1 VLFFS
6 LYPEV
11 FLPVYFVFAFV
22 FVLETAFLITQSHL
36 IFDTKIPR
44 WSCRTGVDGR
54 FSVPEP
60 EQSMFDAF
68 SDKEMFDEP
77 RAPPKATALYV
88 GVLSELTALYV
99 GVLSE
104 LTRQFDLVTS
114 CSKFASHEKK
124 ALVSADLDAGY
135 YLTPCDG
142 CSLALLKCLA
152 AGRIVEMV
160 DVPLVPHVRITG
172 VNAMS
177 RTIVEP
183 APIHGSKPISAA
195 MAARLGFPSVAA
207 WKCQL
212 YFHQG
217 QQRLQKQQRSQNKQN
232 AAARKHKQNK
242 HTHNI
247 AARKFMK

>member
-1 VLFFS
+1 MVVS
-6 LYPEV
+6 N
-11 FLPVYFVFAFV
+11 
-22 FVLETAFLITQSHL
+22 
-36 IFDTKIPR
+36 R
-44 WSCRTGVDGR
+44 RGR
-54 FSVPEP
+54 ASVPEP

-68 SDKEMFDEP
+68 SDEEMFDEP
-77 RAPPKATALYV
+77 RAPVKATARFA
-88 GVLSELTALYV
+88 GVLF
-99 GVLSE
+99 E
-104 LTRQFDLVTS
+104 LTRQVDLVTN

-124 ALVSADLDAGY
+124 ELVSADLDAGY

-212 YFHQG
+212 YIHQG
-217 QQRLQKQQRSQNKQN
+217 QQGLQMQQRSLNKQT
-232 AAARKHKQNK
+232 AAARKHKK
-242 HTHNI
+242 HKHNI